1 MEKSSI
7 IEKKILIPKVD
18 SGNDSTRLLWI
29 NSSMWLELVK
39 DLNEWKSLF
48 LSFEWIYITF

>member
-1 MEKSSI
+1 LEKSSI